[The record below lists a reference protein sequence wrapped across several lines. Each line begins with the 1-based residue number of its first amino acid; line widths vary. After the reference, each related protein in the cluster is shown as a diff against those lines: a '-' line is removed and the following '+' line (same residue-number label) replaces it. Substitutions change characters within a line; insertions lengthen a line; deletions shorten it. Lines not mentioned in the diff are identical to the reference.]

1 MNNVKEFSSSFL
13 GEKYYKIQHGSGLKI
28 LICPK
33 KRQGSYALFATEFG
47 SIDNTFIDENGKK
60 IKLPDGIAHFMEHK
74 MFDNGDGESVDD
86 IFSRLGADPNAFTS
100 WEKTAYVASGTSG
113 EQFYDALGE
122 LIDFVLKPYFTD
134 ESVAKEQGIIGQ
146 EIAECEDDPYDR
158 CFYGMIRGLYEK
170 NPIRID
176 VVGSTESIAEITP
189 EMLYEC
195 HRRFYSPSNMVF
207 IVCGDVL
214 VDRVLCVVDEHVKAE
229 KINLPV
235 IHICQK
241 ERIGAYKKTVVH
253 KMAVERPIFSIG
265 FKDSKAPEEPYAR
278 RRRQI
283 LCEILTG
290 VIFSS
295 SNELYNSLFKK
306 GIMTSPFSYGE
317 EYGRSFS
324 LCYASGECDDPE
336 LLQNEIRKYLKRL
349 KKNGISREDFE
360 RRKKIIYASDVKT
373 YDFTW
378 DVASALLDNAFTDV
392 DIFEESNMLAS
403 LTIDD
408 ANALLR
414 ELFRENNMTCS
425 IVIPSEE

>member
-13 GEKYYKIQHGSGLKI
+13 DEKYYKVQHGSGLKI
-28 LICPK
+28 YICPK
-33 KRQGSYALFATEFG
+33 KRQSSYALFATEFG
-47 SIDNTFIDENGKK
+47 SIDNMFIDEKGKK

-100 WEKTAYVASGTSG
+100 WEKTAYMVSGNSG

-122 LIDFVLKPYFTD
+122 LIDFVLTPYFTD

-158 CFYGMIRGLYEK
+158 CYYGMIRGLYEK
-170 NPIRID
+170 NPVRIEI
-176 VVGSTESIAEITP
+176 VGSADSIAEITT

-207 IVCGDVL
+207 IVCGDVEL
-214 VDRVLCVVDEHVKAE
+214 DRILSVVDEHVKAE
-229 KINLPV
+229 KVRPPV
-235 IHICQK
+235 THICPK
-241 ERIGAYKKTVVH
+241 ERIGAYQKAVVQ

-336 LLQNEIRKYLKRL
+336 LLQNEIKKYLKKL

-360 RRKKIIYASDVKT
+360 RRKKIIYAADIKN

-378 DVASALLDNAFTDV
+378 DIASALLDNAFTGV
-392 DIFEESNMLAS
+392 DIFEESKILNS
-403 LTIDD
+403 LTLEN
-408 ANALLR
+408 ANALLK
-414 ELFRENNMTCS
+414 ELFKESNMTCS
-425 IVIPSEE
+425 VILPSEE

>member
-229 KINLPV
+229 KINPPV

-425 IVIPSEE
+425 IVMPSEE